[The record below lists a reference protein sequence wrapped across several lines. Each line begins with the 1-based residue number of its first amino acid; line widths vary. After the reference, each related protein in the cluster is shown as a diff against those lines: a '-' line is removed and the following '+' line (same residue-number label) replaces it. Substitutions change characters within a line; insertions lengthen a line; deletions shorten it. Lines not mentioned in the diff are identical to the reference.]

1 MQRLHPEFEG
11 LVHLP
16 AKKTLIYVK
25 KSASAPPMPEFP
37 LVALPSFSC
46 ESISMC
52 RGHQI
57 WPPETS
63 ATAYLGVLGLFLF
76 LWKISQQSPS

>member
-11 LVHLP
+11 LVHIP

-25 KSASAPPMPEFP
+25 KSGSAPPTPAPTREFP
-37 LVALPSFSC
+37 LVALASFLPSYSC

-52 RGHQI
+52 GGHQI
-57 WPPETS
+57 
-63 ATAYLGVLGLFLF
+63 
-76 LWKISQQSPS
+76 